1 VNQKIGKFGLSQD
14 FLNILTLI
22 FLIFPPLT
30 IIGFVFMW
38 FLSTWSKPIKIIIT
52 IILLIIV
59 LFIAGTVVVLQ
70 GWRAG

>member
-1 VNQKIGKFGLSQD
+1 
-14 FLNILTLI
+14 
-22 FLIFPPLT
+22 
-30 IIGFVFMW
+30 MW